1 MNTDDKFIRKVYLNI
16 KERYSNQHNKTC
28 WIWIDF
34 FASKKGF
41 DYFKQSYLSD
51 IENIKK
57 GTYGEYSCEQ
67 DEVDD
72 ISDYICDELNKSDF
86 INDLIQST
94 RYNNC

>member
-1 MNTDDKFIRKVYLNI
+1 MITDDKFIRRVYLEI
-16 KERYSNQHNKTC
+16 KERYSNPRNKKC
-28 WIWIDF
+28 WIWVDF
-34 FASKKGF
+34 FASEQGF

-51 IENIKK
+51 LDNIKK
-57 GTYGEYSCEQ
+57 GIYGEYSCEQ